1 MIAALV
7 AAGLLVTG
15 PCPGEAADS
24 ARLSLRAAV
33 ETALRTHPALT
44 AAGATARAAQER
56 VAQARAARLP
66 WLSAELAATR
76 WDWVMPNKRVYLDS
90 ALIDV
95 YGGVSLNYLAFDGGA
110 RAARTRLAVGG
121 VEDADLRREEVRR
134 EIAFAVERA
143 YHRLLEAQR
152 LVPVHEAAVLNLR
165 DHLRTA
171 RLLYAV
177 GTVSQ
182 LDVLKAQVQIAAAEN
197 DVASARSAVQAG
209 RIDLAGAMGLD
220 GIGDVLLED
229 PFEPRWMEPDLPAF
243 ALASWLDR
251 LERHPALARADLAV
265 RGRRDETALARSESF
280 PRVLALGSYTREGSG
295 LLPGHP
301 NWSVGLGLS
310 LPLFDGGA
318 RSADRAAAR
327 AAEAA
332 ALANRDALRQRLET
346 AVRAGVVRLED
357 ARRRVGIAGEV
368 VRLAEES
375 LRAATLM
382 YRAGRTS
389 VLDVLD
395 ADDMLL
401 RARTASV
408 QSLTDVALAR
418 AALRY
423 DVGADPL
430 GD

>member
-1 MIAALV
+1 
-7 AAGLLVTG
+7 
-15 PCPGEAADS
+15 
-24 ARLSLRAAV
+24 
-33 ETALRTHPALT
+33 
-44 AAGATARAAQER
+44 
-56 VAQARAARLP
+56 
-66 WLSAELAATR
+66 
-76 WDWVMPNKRVYLDS
+76 
-90 ALIDV
+90 
-95 YGGVSLNYLAFDGGA
+95 LNYLAFDGGA
-110 RAARTRLAVGG
+110 RAARTRLAIGG
-121 VEDADLRREEVRR
+121 VEDAGLRREELRR

-182 LDVLKAQVQIAAAEN
+182 VDVLKAEVQIAVAEN

-220 GIGDVLLED
+220 GIGDVVLDD
-229 PFEPRWMEPDLPAF
+229 PFEPRWMEPDFPAF
-243 ALASWLDR
+243 ALASWLER
-251 LERHPALARADLAV
+251 LERHPALARAELAV
-265 RGRRDETALARSESF
+265 RSRRDETALARSESF
-280 PRVLALGSYTREGSG
+280 PRILALGSYTREGSG

-301 NWSVGLGLS
+301 NWSVGLALS

-346 AVRAGVVRLED
+346 AVRADVVRLED
-357 ARRRVGIAGEV
+357 ARRRVGIAREV

-382 YRAGRTS
+382 YRAGRTP

-395 ADDMLL
+395 ADDVLL

-408 QSLTDVALAR
+408 QALTDVALAR

-430 GD
+430 GE